1 MTPFMPIR
9 LVELSLLIL
18 TFASSVSA
26 QSFLAELNLEHDPAK
41 RSELALT
48 YAGELFDSARDLY
61 HKGEIEKADAEL
73 ESMTKA
79 LNACIDSLAAANK
92 ARFYKKAELRVAAMQ
107 RRLAGV
113 TENLGIQE
121 RGWAEYTGRKLEE
134 IHDKLLNGVMRK

>member
-26 QSFLAELNLEHDPAK
+26 QSFLAELNLEHDPAR

-48 YAGELFDSARDLY
+48 YAAELFDSARDLY

-79 LNACIDSLAAANK
+79 LNACIDSLAVANK
-92 ARFYKKAELRVAAMQ
+92 ARFYKKAELRVAALQ

-113 TENLGIQE
+113 TENLDIQE